1 MYILDGIAYAG
12 NRTLELKVSGV
23 RPMDNYLLWVRFN
36 NGKTKVFDFKPLL
49 EKSAFIPLKDIDV
62 FKGVYIDYGIPVW
75 NDGDIDISPEYLY
88 ENGQNERITA

>member
-12 NRTLELKVSGV
+12 NRTPELKASGV

-36 NGKTKVFDFKPLL
+36 NGEAKVFDFKPIL
-49 EKSAFIPLKDIDV
+49 EKPAYTPLKNIDM
-62 FKGVYIDYGIPVW
+62 FKSVYIDYGIPVW
-75 NDGDIDISPEYLY
+75 DDGDIDISPEYLY

>member
-1 MYILDGIAYAG
+1 MYILDGIAYSG
-12 NRTLELKVSGV
+12 NRTPELKVSGV

-36 NGKTKVFDFKPLL
+36 NGEAKVFDFKPLL
-49 EKSAFIPLKDIDV
+49 EKPAYAPLKDIDV

>member
-75 NDGDIDISPEYLY
+75 DDGDIDISPEYLY

>member
-1 MYILDGIAYAG
+1 MYILDGIAYSG
-12 NRTLELKVSGV
+12 NRTPKLKVSGV

-36 NGKTKVFDFKPLL
+36 NGEAKVFDFKPLL

>member
-36 NGKTKVFDFKPLL
+36 NGKTKVFDFKPIL
-49 EKSAFIPLKDIDV
+49 EKPAFVPLKDVDV
-62 FKGVYIDYGIPVW
+62 FKSVYIDYGIPVW
-75 NDGDIDISPEYLY
+75 DDGDIDISPEYLY

>member
-1 MYILDGIAYAG
+1 MYILDGIAYSG
-12 NRTLELKVSGV
+12 NRTPELKVSGV

-36 NGKTKVFDFKPLL
+36 NGEAKVFDFKPLL
-49 EKSAFIPLKDIDV
+49 EKPAYAPLKNVDV

>member
-1 MYILDGIAYAG
+1 MYILDGIAYSG
-12 NRTLELKVSGV
+12 NRTPKLKVSGV

-36 NGKTKVFDFKPLL
+36 NGEAKVFDFKPLL
-49 EKSAFIPLKDIDV
+49 EKPAYAPLKDIDV

-75 NDGDIDISPEYLY
+75 DDGDIGISPEYLY